1 MVFYRIYF
9 IWLLFLE
16 YQYANTA
23 VLISG
28 GSLDQCLINEMCYF
42 IYVCGGVARCRYIM
56 MRTLYYVNV
65 NLLYKFRD
73 ETDTC
78 TISFSSAYEISKV
91 DETCQSCN

>member
-1 MVFYRIYF
+1 MGFYRIYF

-42 IYVCGGVARCRYIM
+42 IYVCGAWQDAVISWCGHYIM
-56 MRTLYYVNV
+56 LTLTYYISSVMKPIHV
-65 NLLYKFRD
+65 LYHLVPRMK
-73 ETDTC
+73 
-78 TISFSSAYEISKV
+78 
-91 DETCQSCN
+91 